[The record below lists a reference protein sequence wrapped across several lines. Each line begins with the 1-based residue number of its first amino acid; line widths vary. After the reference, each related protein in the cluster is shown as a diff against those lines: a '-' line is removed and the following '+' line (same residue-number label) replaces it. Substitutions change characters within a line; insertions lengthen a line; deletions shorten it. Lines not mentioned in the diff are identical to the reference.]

1 MSHLELIEIATLLAD
16 VIDEDME
23 QIEPTITMEDLK

>member
-16 VIDEDME
+16 VIDEDEE

>member
-1 MSHLELIEIATLLAD
+1 MSHSELLVISALLAD
-16 VIDEDME
+16 AVDEDEE